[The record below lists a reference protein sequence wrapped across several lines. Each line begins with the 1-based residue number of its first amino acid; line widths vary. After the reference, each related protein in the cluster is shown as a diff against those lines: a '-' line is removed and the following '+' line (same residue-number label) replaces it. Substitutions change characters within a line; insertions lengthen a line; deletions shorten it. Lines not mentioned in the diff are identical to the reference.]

1 MGLREK
7 IWITVE
13 KKKKNRTEQNKT
25 KQKYNDFKSVNCNHE
40 QNCKKEKKE
49 EKGERKI
56 TKANVPHDSKHSMFY
71 DWIHW
76 AQKYR
81 TLLCTSSIK
90 ISSLNSKIKTW

>member
-1 MGLREK
+1 MGLRERRFELQLK
-7 IWITVE
+7 RE
-13 KKKKNRTEQNKT
+13 KK

-40 QNCKKEKKE
+40 QKCKKEKKE

>member
-13 KKKKNRTEQNKT
+13 KRKKK